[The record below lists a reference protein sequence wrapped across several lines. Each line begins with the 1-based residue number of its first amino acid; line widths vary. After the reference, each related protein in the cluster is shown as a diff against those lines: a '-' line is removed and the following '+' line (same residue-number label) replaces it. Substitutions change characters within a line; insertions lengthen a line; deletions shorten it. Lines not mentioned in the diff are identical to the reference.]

1 MRNGLSKKLGLSLAA
16 FGLVATSLFTAQTAE
31 AVPAFARQTGSAC
44 NSCHFMSFPA
54 LNAMG
59 RDFRSKG
66 YTAAGAQ
73 GSIEGEESMNLP
85 ENLNMSAILKVQ
97 HRKANGDSKAEEDY
111 GVVLWPD
118 EAALLVGGRASEN
131 MGFLW
136 ELGLWEDA
144 SELLSSKMHF
154 LAAEAGDIQLSV
166 IPFSTDALG
175 AAYSFEMLNTGA
187 QRSQRPIE
195 DRKGF
200 SATQYSGLDGS
211 ATGIALVATTDSWFV
226 NFSLLGA
233 AHGPNAGGEDLMAFG
248 HFEANPGAMAN
259 YLRVGYIA
267 DMGDLEV
274 AAGMQS
280 WSGTAKLGMG
290 GSEYTIEQSASVID
304 VQVQG
309 DLAGMPF
316 GFYFSTGGVADA
328 AEPADALTVNA
339 FADYDIADSTSSMTT
354 KSATGLLAKVELSP
368 AFEVYFAQRSGT
380 KTTFARDTAVSTAK
394 SDNSTTLGLQYH
406 VAQNVKLEL
415 WQNGFSGDAVG
426 TGSATS
432 KLSMML
438 FVGM

>member
-1 MRNGLSKKLGLSLAA
+1 MRNGFSKKLGLSLAA
-16 FGLVATSLFTAQTAE
+16 LGLVATSLFTAQNAE

-59 RDFRSKG
+59 RDFRAKG

-73 GSIEGEESMNLP
+73 ESIEDEENMNLP
-85 ENLNMSAILKVQ
+85 TSLNMSAILKIQ
-97 HRKANGDSKAEEDY
+97 HRKSNGAPATGKTAASGEDY

-118 EAALLVGGRASEN
+118 EAALLVGGRASSN

-136 ELGLWEDA
+136 ELGLWEDS

-154 LAAEAGDIQLSV
+154 LAAETGDIQMSV

-200 SATQYSGLDGS
+200 SAAQYSGLDGS
-211 ATGIALVATTDSWFV
+211 ATGIALIASTNNWFV

-233 AHGPNAGGEDLMAFG
+233 AHGPNNAGEDLMAFG

-259 YLRVGYIA
+259 YLRVAYIA
-267 DMGDLEV
+267 EMGDLEI
-274 AAGMQS
+274 AGGLQKWM
-280 WSGTAKLGMG
+280 GTAKLGNG
-290 GSEYTIEQSASVID
+290 EGTELTIEQDAQVID

-309 DLAGMPF
+309 DLAGMPV

-328 AEPADALTVNA
+328 SEPATAAVNA
-339 FADYDIADSTSSMTT
+339 FASYDIADSTSAMTT
-354 KSATGLLAKVELSP
+354 KSATAMLFKAELTPAVE
-368 AFEVYFAQRSGT
+368 AYFATRSGT
-380 KTTFARDTAVSTAK
+380 KSTFDRAAATVTAK
-394 SDNSTTLGLQYH
+394 SDNSTLLVFSITLLRT
-406 VAQNVKLEL
+406 L
-415 WQNGFSGDAVG
+415 S
-426 TGSATS
+426 S
-432 KLSMML
+432 KFGKTECLAML
-438 FVGM
+438 